1 MTPFRSVDYKANKVL
16 DSLKG
21 IKYHW
26 DMENHFFHG
35 MNDETKPAPKSLADV
50 PTSPEMLAA
59 FAKVEAAKTVIEL
72 NEEVPET
79 DDLLEILLGGH

>member
-1 MTPFRSVDYKANKVL
+1 MYYK
-16 DSLKG
+16 
-21 IKYHW
+21 

-59 FAKVEAAKTVIEL
+59 FVKAETAKAVTAPIVED
-72 NEEVPET
+72 VPET
-79 DDLLEILLGGH
+79 NDLLEILFGGH